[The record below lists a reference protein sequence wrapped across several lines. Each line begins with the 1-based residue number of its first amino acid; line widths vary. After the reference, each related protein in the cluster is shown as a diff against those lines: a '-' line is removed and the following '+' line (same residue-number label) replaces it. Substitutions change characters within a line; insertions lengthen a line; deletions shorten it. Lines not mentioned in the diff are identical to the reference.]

1 MYASFVSSSLPPEFV
16 AVNRTAHVPA
26 VNVAVGFC
34 EVLNVDQLPPPS
46 LDRSH
51 SQDVG
56 VLVLASVNVTDTELV
71 PDNGVPL
78 NAATGGFRPSSIDQA
93 PTRLKVCAFVSSLK
107 MMPPAKFPVIAVSV
121 GVSDVLPDQE
131 PVIVDPFG

>member
-34 EVLNVDQLPPPS
+34 EVLNVDQLLPPS

-56 VLVLASVNVTDTELV
+56 VLVLASVNATDSGLV
-71 PDNGVPL
+71 PLNGVPVKL
-78 NAATGGFRPSSIDQA
+78 ATGADG
-93 PTRLKVCAFVSSLK
+93 
-107 MMPPAKFPVIAVSV
+107 MAVSAIPTLA
-121 GVSDVLPDQE
+121 VSLRPIAIVSAVIVTVSRSCFGSPSE
-131 PVIVDPFG
+131 PVRT